1 MKFLVK
7 FKPGTCNV
15 EFLILFKIIN
25 MMKRMLLFLQVFSII
40 LIIGCNRSESGQNTS
55 TPPFIIDSH
64 IHYTA
69 TDEWEKSFLEIYTRH
84 NAMGCLLI
92 PMKDIERG
100 IAFAKAH
107 PDRVIP
113 YAEINI
119 DSATVVEDIQ
129 KLHAMGF
136 RGLGE
141 LFARGRKDY
150 NDPKYDTIWA
160 LAEQL
165 GMPVA
170 PHTGILFDGTMAN
183 LRPASLADVASRHP
197 NLIIHSAHFGN
208 PWYDEAGEAARR
220 NKNLY
225 FDLSGSSLIKKEN
238 DPGYWAQWLWW
249 TDAAGKA
256 HMPKEVVPAWEKI
269 LFATDED
276 PSALEENIRRFN
288 KALDA
293 CNVSQETRA
302 KCYGLTLA
310 RIYGIKAGEAK

>member
-1 MKFLVK
+1 MRIKLLIVLV
-7 FKPGTCNV
+7 
-15 EFLILFKIIN
+15 L
-25 MMKRMLLFLQVFSII
+25 SIT
-40 LIIGCNRSESGQNTS
+40 LVAGCNRSGPGQS
-55 TPPFIIDSH
+55 SWAPPFIIDSH
-64 IHYTA
+64 MHYTA
-69 TDEWEKSFLEIYTRH
+69 TDEWEKSFLDIYTRH
-84 NAMGCLLI
+84 NAMACLLM
-92 PMKDIERG
+92 PMKDLDRG

-119 DSATVVEDIQ
+119 DSPAVVEDIQ
-129 KLHAMGF
+129 RVHSMGF

-141 LFARGRKDY
+141 LFATGRRDY

-170 PHTGILFDGTMAN
+170 PHTGILSDGTMAN
-183 LRPASLADVASRHP
+183 LRPSFLADVAARHP
-197 NLIIHSAHFGN
+197 NLIIHAAHFGN
-208 PWYDEAGEAARR
+208 PWYEEAAEAARR

-225 FDLSGSSLIKKEN
+225 FDLCGSSLIKKEN
-238 DPGYWAQWLWW
+238 DPGFWEQWLWW

-269 LFATDED
+269 LFATDEGPD
-276 PSALEENIRRFN
+276 ALDENIRRFN

-293 CNVSQETRA
+293 CHVSVETRA
-302 KCYGLTLA
+302 KCYGLTMA
-310 RIYGIKAGEAK
+310 RIYGIKTN